1 MDIDLRELREETARR
16 RAARNQKARA
26 RYHELRELGLT
37 SAEARVASLWS
48 QARYDRLVEAVR
60 RAGPGTERAG

>member
-1 MDIDLRELREETARR
+1 MENPLKAAQNEAARQ
-16 RAARNQKARA
+16 RAARNRKVRL

-60 RAGPGTERAG
+60 RAGPGIERAG